1 MGAGGH
7 TGSFVVAELRR
18 RGMTPIPC
26 GRATDLDLALRDADA
41 VINCA
46 GPFAAT
52 ARPVIEAAIRAGIA
66 YLDVT
71 AELEVVTDTFA
82 SYAEA
87 GIPIVPAVAFYGGL
101 ADLLATAAMGDWPV
115 ADHLTIAYALSGW
128 RPTPGA
134 RATGRVSAQRR
145 NGRRIAY
152 TSHRLQPRAGDAP
165 RTEWTF
171 PAPIGTRPVVG
182 EFTMADSATIPTHLD
197 TPEISTYMSSNAVDD
212 LHAPDPSGP
221 VAVDERGRSAQTF
234 LVEVVA
240 TGRWRG
246 TPRGG
251 QWQGHLCG
259 HGAPGRRGSLSNT
272 GRSGRHRRRRLGRRT
287 LRRNGLPELT
297 QPGTPDPEVT
307 AAGLGSVPNDDP
319 GQCLAHAGQRVDT
332 RTSRAPGTKCGFASV
347 TCVRRL
353 IDDPGARDRL
363 PHRRRA
369 VPDRNVL
376 HAGDSGGHGCGPADA
391 RRQVGGA

>member
-18 RGMTPIPC
+18 RGVTPIPC

-128 RPTPGA
+128 RPNPRRPGDGTRL
-134 RATGRVSAQRR
+134 RATPERPAD
-145 NGRRIAY
+145 
-152 TSHRLQPRAGDAP
+152 RLHQPPTAAP
-165 RTEWTF
+165 
-171 PAPIGTRPVVG
+171 
-182 EFTMADSATIPTHLD
+182 
-197 TPEISTYMSSNAVDD
+197 
-212 LHAPDPSGP
+212 
-221 VAVDERGRSAQTF
+221 
-234 LVEVVA
+234 
-240 TGRWRG
+240 
-246 TPRGG
+246 
-251 QWQGHLCG
+251 
-259 HGAPGRRGSLSNT
+259 
-272 GRSGRHRRRRLGRRT
+272 RRRRASHRVDLPSAHRHPAGRR
-287 LRRNGLPELT
+287 RVHDGR
-297 QPGTPDPEVT
+297 QRHYPD
-307 AAGLGSVPNDDP
+307 
-319 GQCLAHAGQRVDT
+319 
-332 RTSRAPGTKCGFASV
+332 AS
-347 TCVRRL
+347 
-353 IDDPGARDRL
+353 GHARDL
-363 PHRRRA
+363 HVHVEQRRR
-369 VPDRNVL
+369 R
-376 HAGDSGGHGCGPADA
+376 PA
-391 RRQVGGA
+391 RP